1 MVDRDLF
8 YSNILMNGIK
18 DMVYVMEV
26 DNGQFIYKFINQVV
40 KELAG
45 FTDSII
51 GKTFQDVLPKEKAS
65 FLIDKYNAVLRS
77 KEIVVYEDDYPSI
90 KGEIRYGEN
99 TLSPI
104 YNEHNECTHIVGV
117 VKDIT
122 EQKKAEKV
130 AEKSK
135 EMLIEGKERYQ
146 SLFDYNLDAVITL
159 DINGL
164 LITGNHS
171 LETMTG
177 YHIHDLTGSSYLRLI
192 FPGQIK
198 KAKKYYEQALNG
210 VPEEFRLTI
219 KNKDRKKVELVA
231 KFSPIVV
238 KEEIVGVYVICKDIT
253 EQIKFKDK
261 YNESENIFEIITEHS
276 RDLITMLNSEGEYIY
291 ASPSYKD
298 VLGFTR
304 DEFLGKKFY
313 HNIYPDDIEHL
324 KKTFYLSK
332 KKGEPWKEQFRQ
344 KHETEGYI
352 WSELHGSPVY
362 DDHHNFKQ
370 MVVVSRDISTRK
382 NYESKLEAFAYHD
395 ELTGLPNRRYFI
407 ENLEK
412 SLSEKR
418 SLKNRFA
425 VIMID
430 LDKLKPI
437 NDTYGHDVGDEFLKE
452 FSKRV
457 NQVIR
462 EGDTFARL
470 GGDEFAIFIP
480 KIDIIQNVSNVARRI
495 IKVLEQP
502 WDIDNNSIFIRASV
516 GIAISSFK
524 AESVQNLLKTADEA
538 LYEVKDMG
546 GNNYKLKYI

>member
-1 MVDRDLF
+1 MDTKEF
-8 YSNILMNGIK
+8 YSSVLMNGIK
-18 DMVYVMEV
+18 DMVYVMEFT
-26 DNGQFIYKFINQVV
+26 NGQFVYKFINQKV

-45 FTDSII
+45 FDDSII
-51 GKTFQDVLPKEKAS
+51 GRTLDDILPEDKAI
-65 FLIDKYNAVLRS
+65 FLLDQYMTAIHS
-77 KEIVVYEDDYPSI
+77 KDEIIYEDDYPS
-90 KGEIRYGEN
+90 KHGEIRYGEN

-104 YNEHNECTHIVGV
+104 YDEHNKCTHIVAV

-122 EQKKAEKV
+122 ERKV
-130 AEKSK
+130 TERAAEKSK

-159 DINGL
+159 DNNGL
-164 LITGNHS
+164 LITGNHA
-171 LETMTG
+171 LEEMSGFT
-177 YHIHDLTGSSYLRLI
+177 IHELTGTSYIRLI
-192 FPGQIK
+192 LPRQLK
-198 KAKKYYEQALNG
+198 KAKKYYDKALNG
-210 VPEEFRLTI
+210 VPEEFRLSI
-219 KNKDRKKVELVA
+219 KHKNRNRVEIIA

-238 KEEIVGVYVICKDIT
+238 REEIVGVYVICKDIT

-261 YNESENIFEIITEHS
+261 FNQSENIFEIITEHS

-291 ASPSYKD
+291 ASPSYQE
-298 VLGFTR
+298 VLGINGE
-304 DEFLGKKFY
+304 EFIGKKFY

-332 KKGEPWKEQFRQ
+332 EKGEPWKEQFRQ
-344 KHETEGYI
+344 KHHTDGYI

-362 DDHHNFKQ
+362 DENNKFKQ

-382 NYESKLEAFAYHD
+382 NYESKLESFAYHD

-412 SLSEKR
+412 ALQDKR
-418 SLKNRFA
+418 KSNNRFA

-437 NDTYGHDVGDEFLKE
+437 NDTYGHDVGDEFLRE
-452 FSKRV
+452 FATRV
-457 NQVIR
+457 SRVIR
-462 EGDTFARL
+462 EGDKFARL

-480 KIDIIQNVSNVARRI
+480 NIDVMQNVTVVASRI
-495 IKVLEQP
+495 MEALEKP
-502 WDIDNNSIFIRASV
+502 WNIHDQSISISASV
-516 GIAISSFK
+516 GVAISNFK
-524 AESVQNLLKTADEA
+524 TESAHYLLKTADQA